1 MTGRIRTVKPEW
13 LEDELLAA
21 ASDEARVLSVG
32 LILLADDYGNGRA
45 SIATIAASV
54 WRFQLERDDGASAP
68 EVLAK
73 ASRAFRELLA
83 MGFIGSWSEGGQRY
97 FAIRNWV
104 RHQKV
109 DKPGKPLVPKP
120 PADVFFDEV
129 EDSRSPSEPVAKVSR
144 VIRESLAPDLR
155 PTTNDLDQRPTTPI
169 RASAQVRPDPAPEPP
184 KQIGGNSREISVGS
198 GSTGQIPAEKA
209 LPEPAPEIA
218 EKSPRK
224 PPVSAPDRLPYN
236 LEEALQM
243 AICARADVAVAHPER
258 AEWLQPQKW
267 PEVVKVATALHE
279 ACGLGEVRMS
289 VYGRDSGVRAIVE
302 LFAAG
307 YMPSDLVKAARLLPS
322 DPWWSKEGSRR
333 GLASLSAEVVRR
345 VLATGL
351 SPAQEARVA
360 RALGERPPSAL
371 GSILPP
377 IPAASGG
384 DT

>member
-21 ASDEARVLSVG
+21 GSDEARVLSIG

-54 WRFQLERDDGASAP
+54 WRFALERDDGANAP
-68 EVLAK
+68 EILAK
-73 ASRAFRELLA
+73 ASRAFRELLV
-83 MGFIGSWSEGGQRY
+83 MGFVGSWAEGGQRY
-97 FAIRNWV
+97 FAIKNWA

-109 DKPGKPLVPKP
+109 DHPGKPLVPKP
-120 PADVFFDEV
+120 PEHAFFE
-129 EDSRSPSEPVAKVSR
+129 EANDSRYAREHVASTSR
-144 VIRESLAPDLR
+144 AIRETVAPDQR

-169 RASAQVRPDPAPEPP
+169 RERAQVRPEPAP
-184 KQIGGNSREISVGS
+184 K
-198 GSTGQIPAEKA
+198 
-209 LPEPAPEIA
+209 PEPAAPMLANPPPPKAREP
-218 EKSPRK
+218 EKSVAAAA
-224 PPVSAPDRLPYN
+224 PVEEYGLNQAPALPSN
-236 LEEALQM
+236 LEQALELP
-243 AICARADVAVAHPER
+243 ICSRAQVAVEHPER

-267 PEVVKVATALHE
+267 PEVLKVATALHE
-279 ACGLGEVRMS
+279 ACGLGEVRMAT
-289 VYGRDSGVRAIVE
+289 YARDSGVRAIVE

-322 DPWWSKEGSRR
+322 DPWWSKDGSRR

-371 GSILPP
+371 GDLLPAV
-377 IPAASGG
+377 AAGAKP
-384 DT
+384 